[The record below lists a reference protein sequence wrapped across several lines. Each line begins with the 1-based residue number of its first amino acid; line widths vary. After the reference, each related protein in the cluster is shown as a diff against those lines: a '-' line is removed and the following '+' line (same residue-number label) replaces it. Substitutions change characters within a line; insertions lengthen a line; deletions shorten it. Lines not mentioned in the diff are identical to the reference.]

1 MSLFDG
7 VVTFDDTNV
16 PVIIGLQE
24 DGLSMSSGGAEIGQW
39 GEGEYSIDRTEDGA
53 YAITAENET
62 LRFVPTNPS
71 LFAAGIGIGV
81 TPPTQQD
88 ETETSTEHS
97 PPPPQVRGE
106 SRHGEAPAPKTLTR
120 VAFYVLAAITAALGL
135 WALVSLFL

>member
-24 DGLSMSSGGAEIGQW
+24 DGISMSSGGAEIGQW
-39 GEGEYSIDRTEDGA
+39 SEGEFSIDPTEDGA

-71 LFAAGIGIGV
+71 LFAAGIGVGV
-81 TPPTQQD
+81 APPIQQEESHGAPD
-88 ETETSTEHS
+88 HA
-97 PPPPQVRGE
+97 PPRPQAGGE
-106 SRHGEAPAPKTLTR
+106 LKNGEAPAPKTLTR